1 MNLSGQEE
9 GAEDL
14 FYWRSALK
22 APEVPRTWL
31 PLKAKGP
38 KVLDQWVLGRD
49 PLISKTVDQK

>member
-1 MNLSGQEE
+1 MYQELTEDVNLSGQE
-9 GAEDL
+9 GAENL

-38 KVLDQWVLGRD
+38 KLLDQWVLGRD
-49 PLISKTVDQK
+49 P